1 MRPKLRNKNIIA
13 ALFLL
18 FLTVVACTDNRDAA
32 SEEPDV
38 DGRIITLTLFSGSM
52 QGSGVSTRSSGKAME
67 LVMGQDK
74 IQKEDATTR
83 VMPADEGR
91 IADFNLF
98 LFSGSADLPSDAK
111 LTKREYISGKTEAEV
126 AVGNADFLYVCANV
140 GDITEKF
147 KVGSTYQSLL
157 DATQVI
163 SGGQSTFET
172 SLPMSGVVTSL
183 VNTNVKVPLT
193 RMVAQITFNCN
204 LGALPPGDTFV
215 ITGAMLYNVPKSIS
229 YGIPAITQGST
240 DEDYEIYE
248 GTGTV
253 LGNTTTYTW
262 YMPENKKKSD
272 KTISDWQERF
282 LDNAP
287 AYGTYIKV
295 TGDYTTGGEENEVSY
310 IIYLGNGTDVN
321 NYEVLR
327 NHRYTVTS
335 TIKGMNREDK
345 RVIVVESSNLSAKGF
360 ANCYL
365 AAKDNKV
372 YKFNGTVK
380 GNGNATDYAKAQYGS
395 VSMLPASV
403 NIDKADIAGAFM
415 VWETAKGIIQEIS
428 WDADFGYVR
437 FKTGTVTGNALVAV
451 HDSSEKIL
459 WSWHIWRT
467 NGVDLKALNST
478 YAKTIY
484 TNTARS
490 FCTPV
495 ANPGG
500 TAGYRS
506 LVVMDRNLG
515 SAFVNAFPTYAEC
528 SETNCLHYQY
538 GRKDPFPSGKKSS
551 AASGNNGIEPTL
563 YTYRSLPTD
572 SKTGRIIQ
580 ENVPSNNAATMI
592 ANTIMY
598 PEKFYIY
605 GRNANEVGYNWIS
618 TNADVGSNDWKIS
631 NCLWGDNNLTAYQVD
646 TDPWDGDKTIYDPC
660 PAGWRVAP
668 ADIWTG
674 IAKTDVSAFDNLTSS
689 STYLGS
695 TNNFTSNI
703 GYTFSTKE
711 NGTGT
716 SSVDFY
722 IPASG
727 YRRSHDG
734 LLWELNAASFTWY
747 SSVMSTGS
755 VNGGAPSFVA
765 SKIKVT
771 NGSYR
776 LHALP
781 VRCVQESSVPK

>member
-18 FLTVVACTDNRDAA
+18 FLTVAACTDNRDAA
-32 SEEPDV
+32 SEEPNV

-248 GTGTV
+248 GAGTV
-253 LGNTTTYTW
+253 SGNTTTYTW

-335 TIKGMNREDK
+335 TIKGINIEDK
-345 RVIVVESSNLSAKGF
+345 RVTVFEGLNLSVDGS

-365 AAKDNKV
+365 AAQDNAM
-372 YKFNGTVK
+372 YKFDGTVK
-380 GNGNATDYAKAQYGS
+380 GNGNSTDYAKAQYGS

-403 NIDKADIAGAFM
+403 NIDKADIAGAFV
-415 VWETAKGIIQEIS
+415 VWETAKGIIQEIKWNKAS
-428 WDADFGYVR
+428 GNVQ

-506 LVVMDRNLG
+506 LVVMDRNIG
-515 SAFVNAFPTYAEC
+515 SAFINEFPTYAEC
-528 SETNCLHYQY
+528 SGTNCLHYQF
-538 GRKDPFPSGKKSS
+538 GRKDPFPAGT
-551 AASGNNGIEPTL
+551 GNNIEPVL
-563 YTYRSLPTD
+563 YTYRSLPENN
-572 SKTGRIIQ
+572 KTGSITAEITFSD
-580 ENVPSNNAATMI
+580 VGAIMI
-592 ANTIMY
+592 ANSIQY
-598 PEKFYIY
+598 PDKLYICDKS
-605 GRNANEVGYNWIS
+605 YNWV
-618 TNADVGSNDWKIS
+618 TNNSDPNSDGSKIS
-631 NCLWGDNNLTAYQVD
+631 NCLWGDNNKTTNV
-646 TDPWDGDKTIYDPC
+646 TDGEPWDGDKTIYDPC
-660 PAGWRVAP
+660 PAGWRVTP
-668 ADIWTG
+668 ADTWTG
-674 IAKTDVSAFDNLTSS
+674 IAGSGVSSLKGLTQSQC
-689 STYLGS
+689 YLG
-695 TNNFTSNI
+695 N
-703 GYTFSTKE
+703 GHDFSSKGGFIFYTKE

-716 SSVDFY
+716 KSADLYF
-722 IPASG
+722 PANGARDPANGKIYNCGIYG
-727 YRRSHDG
+727 YC
-734 LLWELNAASFTWY
+734 WY
-747 SSVMSTGS
+747 SSGMANSLTAGNFNFHSSNIYVAGG
-755 VNGGAPSFVA
+755 NGRTFAVG
-765 SKIKVT
+765 
-771 NGSYR
+771 
-776 LHALP
+776 